1 MDRRQWRP
9 TSTLHELDNP
19 ATWAWTLNISGHAP
33 VSVPVP
39 DIHAVPDA
47 GSTLALFGIA
57 IGAIGAIRAGV
68 RK

>member
-1 MDRRQWRP
+1 MATDLYAAQ
-9 TSTLHELDNP
+9 LDNP

-39 DIHAVPDA
+39 DIHTVPDA

-57 IGAIGAIRAGV
+57 IGAIGALRAGA